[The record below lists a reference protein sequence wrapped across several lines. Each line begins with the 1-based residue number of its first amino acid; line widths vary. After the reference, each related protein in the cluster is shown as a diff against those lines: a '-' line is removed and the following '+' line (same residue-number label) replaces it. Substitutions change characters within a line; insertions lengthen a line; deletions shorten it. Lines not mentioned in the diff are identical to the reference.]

1 MGKKSK
7 YKQMRRIASAL
18 PGMQTK
24 GIEVS
29 KVSGDELLK
38 RGVVELSDGTPV
50 FFNKDYKEKK
60 QVPVAMNHYRKMK
73 KIYNSHSAAHVNGY
87 IKAVRDIAAKR
98 DAVQVSD
105 TTKV

>member
-7 YKQMRRIASAL
+7 YKQMRKIASAL
-18 PGMQTK
+18 PVMQTK

-29 KVSGDELLK
+29 QVKGDELLK

-50 FFNKDYKEKK
+50 YFNEVYKEKK
-60 QVPVAMNHYRKMK
+60 QVPIAMNHYRKMK
-73 KIYNSHSAAHVNGY
+73 NIYNSHSAAHVNGY

-98 DAVQVSD
+98 DAAKVSD